1 MLVRDF
7 FKRHVAAFFEVSVLK
22 EVRILS
28 GPPEQGGQRGRQPPP
43 PSKSSLLMSPLN
55 VLFLKKVTQ
64 NVHENQQLKSRAS

>member
-7 FKRHVAAFFEVSVLK
+7 FKRHVAGFFEVSVLK

-43 PSKSSLLMSPLN
+43 PPKVLCRC
-55 VLFLKKVTQ
+55 VLFADEPFKCALFERSNPKCT
-64 NVHENQQLKSRAS
+64 